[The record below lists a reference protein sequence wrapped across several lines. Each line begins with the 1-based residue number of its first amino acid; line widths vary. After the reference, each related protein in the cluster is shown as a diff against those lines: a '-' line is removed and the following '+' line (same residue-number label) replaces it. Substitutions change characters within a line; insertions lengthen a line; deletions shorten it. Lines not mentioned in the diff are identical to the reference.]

1 MRVPAGELE
10 QRYKL
15 KHLLLDF
22 TDKMSYQ
29 MYRNL
34 REKGFSWKT
43 CTRKHLID
51 KLIKNLDAENWVDI
65 ANYAFML
72 DERSASDRRKRTAK
86 TMAKRIKNHAR
97 ARDKRAEK

>member
-1 MRVPAGELE
+1 MTRVSAQELE
-10 QRYKL
+10 YRYKL

-34 REKGFSWKT
+34 REKMFSWRT
-43 CTRKHLID
+43 CKRKNLID
-51 KLIKNLDAENWVDI
+51 KLIENIDSENWVDV

-72 DERSASDRRKRTAK
+72 DERSESDRRKRTAK
-86 TMAKRIKNHAR
+86 IMADRIKEHAR
-97 ARDKRAEK
+97 TKVEC